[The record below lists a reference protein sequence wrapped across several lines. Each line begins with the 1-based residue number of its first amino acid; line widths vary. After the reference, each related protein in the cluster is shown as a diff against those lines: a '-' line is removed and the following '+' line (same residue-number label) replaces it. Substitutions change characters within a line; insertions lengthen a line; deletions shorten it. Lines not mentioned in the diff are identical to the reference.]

1 MNNYEEFAKSAVDA
15 LGGRDNFIHVFKCTR
30 SIRMKYKY
38 IRHIDDE
45 KLKNIPGLAGFVHK
59 DHQVQLI
66 IGKDV
71 NEAFEAFIAEAN
83 WDPNHEPV
91 NTDPIEPDEEGPH
104 NVKYYAQKFGN
115 FVAPI
120 FFPIIPAL
128 VVGGLILAIRNLL
141 VNYFGFSME
150 SGTAQLMNGLFEAG
164 FTFLPV
170 YLGYSTCMQLK
181 LSPVLGMMLGAL
193 LISTTYTSGVIS
205 DFVGLP
211 IPQVNYG
218 SSIMPVIFGVIFMYY
233 VDQLLDRAIPEI
245 LKFFLKPLLTIVIV
259 APVTL
264 IVLGPIGNILSVYV
278 ADGILWLY
286 NTIGFIAIPI
296 LCAIYPYMVML
307 GLDKALSPIGIQLIA
322 TVGYNPITAVM
333 GFVSNICI
341 GATTLAV
348 ASEERDISQK
358 GLFNSFGITSLCG
371 VTEPAF
377 YGALISRPEA
387 LKGTA
392 IGAICAGLFASIFG
406 LRAFVQG
413 GCPGL
418 LTFIFFIDNE
428 GSLKYVMIGIITAI
442 IAIVVSFIATK
453 LLLKKQ
459 KKNEWRTL

>member
-1 MNNYEEFAKSAVDA
+1 MDNFDVFAKEVVTG

-30 SIRMKYKY
+30 SIRVNYK
-38 IRHIDDE
+38 HVKEIDEE
-45 KLKNIPGLAGFVHK
+45 KLKTISGLSGYVNKA
-59 DHQVQLI
+59 HQVQLI

-71 NEAFEAFIAEAN
+71 DEAFEAFIKEAD
-83 WDPNHEPV
+83 WDPNNEPA
-91 NTDPIEPDEEGPH
+91 NTEPLEPEEEGPH
-104 NVKYYAQKFGN
+104 NVKYYVQKFGN

-141 VNYFGFSME
+141 INYFGVSMD
-150 SGTAQLMNGLFEAG
+150 SGTAKLMVGLFEAG

-170 YLGYSTCMQLK
+170 YLGYSTCLQLK
-181 LSPVLGMMLGAL
+181 LPPVLGMMLGAL
-193 LISTTYTSGVIS
+193 LISDTYKSGVITE
-205 DFVGLP
+205 FIGIGV
-211 IPQVNYG
+211 PQVSYA

-233 VDQLLDRAIPEI
+233 VDKVLDKVIPEI
-245 LKFFLKPLLTIVIV
+245 LKFFLKPLLVMLIT
-259 APVTL
+259 APITL
-264 IVLGPIGNILSVYV
+264 IVLGPIGNTLSAYV

-286 NTIGFIAIPI
+286 NTVGFVAIPI
-296 LCAIYPYMVML
+296 LCAVYPYMVML

-348 ASEERDISQK
+348 AKEEKDISQK
-358 GLFNSFGITSLCG
+358 GLYNSFAVTALCG

-377 YGALISRPEA
+377 YGALINRPDA

-392 IGAICAGLFASIFG
+392 IGALVSGLFAAVFG
-406 LRAFVQG
+406 LRAYVQG

-418 LTFIFFIDNE
+418 LTFVFFIDNS
-428 GSLKYVMIGIITAI
+428 GSLRYVFIGIITALI
-442 IAIVVSFIATK
+442 GIVVSYLATRIIMK
-453 LLLKKQ
+453 TSRKG
-459 KKNEWRTL
+459 

>member
-1 MNNYEEFAKSAVDA
+1 MESYKEFAEKTVKG
-15 LGGRDNFIHVFKCTR
+15 LGGRDNFIHVFKCAR
-30 SIRMKYKY
+30 SIRVNYKHNKEIQEEY
-38 IRHIDDE
+38 
-45 KLKNIPGLAGFVHK
+45 LKEVPGLIGYVNKA
-59 DHQVQLI
+59 HQLQLMV
-66 IGKDV
+66 GKEVDAAY
-71 NEAFEAFIAEAN
+71 EAFLKEAE
-83 WDPNHEPV
+83 WDPENEPV
-91 NTDPIEPDEEGPH
+91 NNEPPEADEEGPH
-104 NVKYYAQKFGN
+104 NAKYYAQKFGN

-141 VNYFGFSME
+141 INYFGVSMD
-150 SGTAQLMNGLFEAG
+150 SGTAQLMVGLFEAG

-170 YLGYSTCMQLK
+170 YLGYSTCLQLK

-193 LISTTYTSGVIS
+193 LISGTYTGGAIT
-205 DFVGLP
+205 DFMGFA

-233 VDQLLDRAIPEI
+233 VDKVLEKTIPQI
-245 LKFFLKPLLTIVIV
+245 LKFFLKPLLTMLIV
-259 APVTL
+259 APITL
-264 IVLGPIGNILSVYV
+264 MFLGPIGNILSNYV

-286 NTIGFIAIPI
+286 NTIGFVAIPL
-296 LCAIYPYMVML
+296 LCAVYPYMVML

-348 ASEERDISQK
+348 ASEEKDVSQK
-358 GLFNSFGITSLCG
+358 GLYNSLGVTALCG

-377 YGALISRPEA
+377 YGALISRPDA

-392 IGAICAGLFASIFG
+392 IGALVSGLFAAVFG

-418 LTFIFFIDNE
+418 LTFVFFIDDT
-428 GSLKYVMIGIITAI
+428 GSFQYVIIGLITAL
-442 IAIVVSFIATK
+442 IAIAVSFVATK
-453 LLLKKQ
+453 IILKS
-459 KKNEWRTL
+459 KKSQNKTA

>member
-1 MNNYEEFAKSAVDA
+1 MEDYKEFAEKTVAG
-15 LGGRDNFIHVFKCTR
+15 LGGRENFVHVFKCAR
-30 SIRMKYKY
+30 SIRVNYKHVRE
-38 IRHIDDE
+38 IKE
-45 KLKNIPGLAGFVHK
+45 ECFKEVPGLIGTVNK
-59 DHQVQLI
+59 SHQLQLMV
-66 IGKDV
+66 GKEVDAAY
-71 NEAFEAFIAEAN
+71 EAFLKEAD
-83 WDPNHEPV
+83 WDPENEPA
-91 NTDPIEPDEEGPH
+91 NTEPPEPDEEGVH
-104 NVKYYAQKFGN
+104 NIRYYAQQFGN

-141 VNYFGFSME
+141 INYFGVSMD
-150 SGTAQLMNGLFEAG
+150 SGTAQLMVGLFEAG

-170 YLGYSTCMQLK
+170 YLGYSTCLQLK

-193 LISTTYTSGVIS
+193 LISGTYTSGAIT
-205 DFVGLP
+205 DFMGFA

-233 VDQLLDRAIPEI
+233 VDKILGKVIPQI
-245 LKFFLKPLLTIVIV
+245 LKFFLKPLLTMLIV
-259 APVTL
+259 APITL
-264 IVLGPIGNILSVYV
+264 MFLGPIGNILSNYV

-286 NTIGFIAIPI
+286 NTVGFIAIPL
-296 LCAIYPYMVML
+296 LCAVYPYMVML

-348 ASEERDISQK
+348 ASEEKDVSQK
-358 GLFNSFGITSLCG
+358 GLYNSLGVTALCG

-377 YGALISRPEA
+377 YGALISRPDA

-392 IGAICAGLFASIFG
+392 IGALVSGLFAAVFG

-418 LTFIFFIDNE
+418 LTFVFFIDDT
-428 GSLKYVMIGIITAI
+428 GSFQYVIIGLITAV
-442 IAIVVSFIATK
+442 IAIAVSFIATK
-453 LLLKKQ
+453 IILKT
-459 KKNEWRTL
+459 KKNQNKAA

>member
-1 MNNYEEFAKSAVDA
+1 MESYKEFAEKTVKG

-30 SIRMKYKY
+30 SIRIHYKHNKEINEEY
-38 IRHIDDE
+38 
-45 KLKNIPGLAGFVHK
+45 LKEVPGLIGYVNK
-59 DHQVQLI
+59 SHQLQLMV
-66 IGKDV
+66 GKEVDAAY
-71 NEAFEAFIAEAN
+71 EAFLIEAD
-83 WDPNHEPV
+83 WDPKNEPA
-91 NTDPIEPDEEGPH
+91 NTEPPETEEEGPH
-104 NVKYYAQKFGN
+104 NVRYYAQKFGN

-141 VNYFGFSME
+141 INYFGVSMD
-150 SGTAQLMNGLFEAG
+150 SGAAQLMVGLFEAG

-170 YLGYSTCMQLK
+170 YLGYSTCVQLK

-193 LISTTYTSGVIS
+193 LISGTYTSGAIS
-205 DFVGLP
+205 DFMGIA

-233 VDQLLDRAIPEI
+233 VDKVLEKTIPEI
-245 LKFFLKPLLTIVIV
+245 LKFFLKPLLTMLIV
-259 APVTL
+259 APITL
-264 IVLGPIGNILSVYV
+264 MFLGPIGNILSNYV

-286 NTIGFIAIPI
+286 NTIGFVAIPL
-296 LCAIYPYMVML
+296 LCAVYPYMVML

-333 GFVSNICI
+333 GFVSNLCI

-348 ASEERDISQK
+348 ASEESDVSQK
-358 GLFNSFGITSLCG
+358 GLYNSLGVTALCG

-377 YGALISRPEA
+377 YGALISRPDA

-392 IGAICAGLFASIFG
+392 VGALVSGLFAAVFG

-418 LTFIFFIDNE
+418 LTFVFFIDDT
-428 GSLKYVMIGIITAI
+428 GSFQYVIIGLITAV
-442 IAIVVSFIATK
+442 IAIAVSFVTTK
-453 LLLKKQ
+453 IILKS
-459 KKNEWRTL
+459 KKNERKTA